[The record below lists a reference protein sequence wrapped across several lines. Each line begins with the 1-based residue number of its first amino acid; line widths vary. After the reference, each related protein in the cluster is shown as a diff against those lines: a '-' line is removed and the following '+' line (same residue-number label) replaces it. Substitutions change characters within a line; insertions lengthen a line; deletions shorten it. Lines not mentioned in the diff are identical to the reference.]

1 MAMHPLLDLLSR
13 DQENLRSYRNGSI
26 SLEDMNKANTQIS
39 ERFLAYVDASGF
51 PFKDEADEKVYKA
64 AVVLGLHLFNSNND
78 QVRFFQKYI
87 EKAPDEQV
95 EPWAKAY
102 FIDKIRINAGQ
113 KQLYGTQF
121 KATKDGS
128 IESLPIEDEE
138 NVNKRRAELGMKTIE
153 EYKKFAAGN

>member
-1 MAMHPLLDLLSR
+1 MHPLLDLLSR
-13 DQENLRSYRNGSI
+13 DQENLRSYRAGLI
-26 SLEDMNKANTQIS
+26 SLAAMNEASI
-39 ERFLAYVDASGF
+39 RFSKEFFEHIDAFGF
-51 PFKDEADEKVYKA
+51 PFQDKADKKVCKA
-64 AVVLGLHLFNSNND
+64 AIVLGLHLLNDD
-78 QVRFFQKYI
+78 QVRFFRQYI
-87 EKAPDEQV
+87 ENATSEQV

-138 NVNKRRAELGMKTIE
+138 SVNKRRAEFGMKTIE
-153 EYKKFAAGN
+153 EYRKFAAGK